1 MTSFVDRVV
10 LHVSAGKGGDGCT
23 SVKRE
28 KFRPLAGPDGG
39 NGGRGG
45 DVVLEVD
52 NSINTL
58 IEYHHRP
65 HYQATN
71 GKAGQGDFKAGS
83 DGSDL
88 ILKVPDGTMVTTTE
102 GEFIIDLVGQG
113 TRFLLLQGGRGG
125 LGNAALSSSRRKA
138 PGFALKG
145 EPGST
150 GEFVLELKSVA
161 DVALVGF
168 PSAGKSSLIASASAA
183 RPKIADYPFTTLVP
197 NLGVVSIDSYSYTI
211 ADVPGLIPGASAG
224 KGLGLEFLRHIERC
238 EILVHV
244 IDTATL
250 EPNRD
255 PVADYQTIEA
265 ELNAYGG
272 LEDKPRVIVLNK
284 VDMPDGD
291 VLAQLVEPKF
301 KEMGLRVF
309 KVSSITKS
317 GLRELLLTL
326 GEMLKQLKS
335 AAPPPART
343 RIVIRP
349 DAVDDSGFN
358 VRRVGE
364 RFIVRGARPERWVK
378 QTDFTNEEAVGYLAD
393 RLARLGVEAELT
405 KLGARAGAE
414 VVIGS
419 EEDGVVF
426 DWIPSIIAGAPTA
439 GPRGTDRR
447 LDEAIDFDEDEIDE

>member
-1 MTSFVDRVV
+1 
-10 LHVSAGKGGDGCT
+10 
-23 SVKRE
+23 
-28 KFRPLAGPDGG
+28 
-39 NGGRGG
+39 
-45 DVVLEVD
+45 
-52 NSINTL
+52 
-58 IEYHHRP
+58 
-65 HYQATN
+65 
-71 GKAGQGDFKAGS
+71 
-83 DGSDL
+83 
-88 ILKVPDGTMVTTTE
+88 
-102 GEFIIDLVGQG
+102 
-113 TRFLLLQGGRGG
+113 
-125 LGNAALSSSRRKA
+125 
-138 PGFALKG
+138 
-145 EPGST
+145 
-150 GEFVLELKSVA
+150 
-161 DVALVGF
+161 
-168 PSAGKSSLIASASAA
+168 
-183 RPKIADYPFTTLVP
+183 
-197 NLGVVSIDSYSYTI
+197 
-211 ADVPGLIPGASAG
+211 
-224 KGLGLEFLRHIERC
+224 
-238 EILVHV
+238 VHV